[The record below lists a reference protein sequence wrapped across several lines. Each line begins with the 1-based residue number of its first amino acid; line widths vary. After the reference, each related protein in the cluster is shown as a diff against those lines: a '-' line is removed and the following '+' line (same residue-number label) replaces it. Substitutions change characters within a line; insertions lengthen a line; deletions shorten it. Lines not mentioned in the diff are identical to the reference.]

1 MELKYKISY
10 NPLAQSDIENIADYI
25 CNTLFAPIALQK
37 LLSKIRKAIEN
48 LAYFPFSGK
57 ALNDNKQLN
66 LAYRW
71 ISVDSYM
78 IFYSVDTVAQMVI
91 IARILYWASNY
102 SQQL

>member
-1 MELKYKISY
+1 MEIKYKISY
-10 NPLAQSDIENIADYI
+10 NRLAQSDIETIADYI

-37 LLSKIRKAIEN
+37 LLSKIRKTIEN

-57 ALNDNKQLN
+57 ALKDKKQLN

-78 IFYSVDTVAQMVI
+78 IFYNVDTVAQTVVI
-91 IARILYWASNY
+91 SRILYGASNY
-102 SQQL
+102 SKQL